1 MTGMLDAEHRRSAA
15 AVDRV
20 ASLLREEILRI
31 GQEDVLI
38 GSEDELMVRTGVS
51 RPTLRQALRVL
62 DYEQLLTA
70 RRGIKGG
77 IFTRRPGV
85 GAVAQAASTYLRAH
99 DATLEQSSV
108 ASSIVSAELAAL
120 AAQWPSEADRAGLL
134 AWVIEQ
140 QRGPDPDE
148 RGMLGVALEFGRR
161 VAALSG
167 NEPLRL
173 FSAVLQQLAFAP
185 YGFRL
190 YADPKHIT
198 VTRQSHLATAKAI
211 ARGDATGA
219 NEHARARRRRQIMDR
234 CVATRIGDRRDRI
247 GAERRDGR
255 RPGESIRPPVRQQS
269 RMSEFR

>member
-1 MTGMLDAEHRRSAA
+1 MTEMLDADADDRRS

-31 GQEDVLI
+31 GHEDVLI
-38 GSEDELMVRTGVS
+38 GAEDDLMARTGVS

-62 DYEQLLTA
+62 DHEQLLTA
-70 RRGIKGG
+70 RRGINGG

-99 DATLEQSSV
+99 DATLEQSGA
-108 ASSIVSAELAAL
+108 ASGIVSAELAAL
-120 AAQWPSEADRAGLL
+120 AAQWSSAADRAGLL
-134 AWVIEQ
+134 AWVLDQ
-140 QRGPDPDE
+140 QRGPVPDE

-173 FSAVLQQLAFAP
+173 FSAVLHQLAFAP

-190 YADPKHIT
+190 YADPTHID
-198 VTRQSHLATAKAI
+198 VTRRSHLATANAI
-211 ARGDATGA
+211 ARGDAD
-219 NEHARARRRRQIMDR
+219 RARSSMRQH
-234 CVATRIGDRRDRI
+234 
-247 GAERRDGR
+247 AEAVTSWIDAWQRESTTDGT
-255 RPGESIRPPVRQQS
+255 G
-269 RMSEFR
+269 SERSV